1 MENEE
6 FPEEGEDEEEI
17 NLDDEELEAVEYV
30 YGIMMPSLPEGLQ
43 PLECVVLIKGIMM
56 ESGQP
61 TVTALGS
68 EGMTPWEAAGMLQM
82 EAQRLIQG
90 YVFGGIS
97 GSGFFDGEDDDDE
110 FDDDEE

>member
-1 MENEE
+1 MDNEE
-6 FPEEGEDEEEI
+6 ELPEEEDEEI
-17 NLDDEELEAVEYV
+17 NLDEVEEIEYC
-30 YGIMMPSLPEGLQ
+30 YGIALPALPEGLQ

-56 ESGQP
+56 DSGQP

-90 YVFGGIS
+90 YVYGGMA
-97 GSGFFDGEDDDDE
+97 FYDDS
-110 FDDDEE
+110 DDEEEDE

>member
-1 MENEE
+1 MDNEE
-6 FPEEGEDEEEI
+6 ELPEEEDEMNLEEVAEI
-17 NLDDEELEAVEYV
+17 EYC
-30 YGIMMPSLPEGLQ
+30 YGIALPSLPEGLQ

-90 YVFGGIS
+90 YVYGGMT
-97 GSGFFDGEDDDDE
+97 FYEDDDD
-110 FDDDEE
+110 DEEEEDE

>member
-6 FPEEGEDEEEI
+6 ELPEEEESEI
-17 NLDDEELEAVEYV
+17 NLDDDEEVEEVEYV
-30 YGIMMPSLPEGLQ
+30 YGIMMPTLPEGLQ

-90 YVFGGIS
+90 YVYGGIS
-97 GSGFFDGEDDDDE
+97 NGFFDDDDDDDE
-110 FDDDEE
+110 DE

>member
-6 FPEEGEDEEEI
+6 ELPEESESEEEETEI
-17 NLDDEELEAVEYV
+17 NLEEVEEVEYV
-30 YGIMMPSLPEGLQ
+30 YGIMMPTLPEGLQ

-56 ESGQP
+56 DSGQP

-90 YVFGGIS
+90 YVFGGM
-97 GSGFFDGEDDDDE
+97 GSTGFFEDDDD
-110 FDDDEE
+110 DEEEDE

>member
-6 FPEEGEDEEEI
+6 ELPEEEDEEEI
-17 NLDDEELEAVEYV
+17 NLDEVEPIEYC
-30 YGIMMPSLPEGLQ
+30 YGIALPSLPENLQ

-56 ESGQP
+56 DSGQP

-90 YVFGGIS
+90 YVYGGMA
-97 GSGFFDGEDDDDE
+97 FYEGEDE
-110 FDDDEE
+110 DEEEDE

>member
-6 FPEEGEDEEEI
+6 GLPEEEGEEEI
-17 NLDDEELEAVEYV
+17 DLNSDEELEAIEYC
-30 YGIMMPSLPEGLQ
+30 YGIALPALPEGLQ

-56 ESGQP
+56 DSGQP

-90 YVFGGIS
+90 YVYGGMV
-97 GSGFFDGEDDDDE
+97 FFDGDDDDDE
-110 FDDDEE
+110 EDDE

>member
-6 FPEEGEDEEEI
+6 ELPEEEETEI
-17 NLDDEELEAVEYV
+17 NLDEVEEVEYV
-30 YGIMMPSLPEGLQ
+30 YGIMMPTLPEGLQ

-56 ESGQP
+56 DSGQP

-82 EAQRLIQG
+82 ESQRLIQG
-90 YVFGGIS
+90 YVFGGM
-97 GSGFFDGEDDDDE
+97 GTGFVEDDDEDE
-110 FDDDEE
+110 DEDG